1 MRERSLP
8 RTQKRP
14 NDVVKK
20 THDLKQLQLIALLS
34 ASDLWL
40 WTPRFYR
47 KSMKMM
53 ESPKQYFCVIWRS
66 EQICSI
72 APHITA
78 SHHELCILYIRS
90 HSLRCI
96 VQTIPG
102 KIIKASQ
109 CDFIDFN
116 FSTNFAVVPTPPPK
130 NMATICLNKI
140 AVTKMAFQ
148 PWIPPSCAGSRRTSF
163 STLQGCACAAQR

>member
-1 MRERSLP
+1 
-8 RTQKRP
+8 
-14 NDVVKK
+14 
-20 THDLKQLQLIALLS
+20 
-34 ASDLWL
+34 
-40 WTPRFYR
+40 
-47 KSMKMM
+47 MM

-66 EQICSI
+66 EQIWSI

-109 CDFIDFN
+109 CDFIDCN
-116 FSTNFAVVPTPPPK
+116 FSTSFAVVPTPPPEK
-130 NMATICLNKI
+130 TWRQFAL
-140 AVTKMAFQ
+140 TKMAFQ
-148 PWIPPSCAGSRRTSF
+148 PWIPTKLRWEQANVILNTPGLCLCSSEISSIAGLA
-163 STLQGCACAAQR
+163 TLEINQPKFVSALPITEA